1 MRFVR
6 AAVAIVIAVL
16 SFGSFSDFTGSSLAA
31 PVAQQLEIVPD
42 RYIVILN
49 NTYAASSDEFA
60 AAVDRRAGAEV
71 DQTYSAVFPGFAG
84 EFTSDAVAELMSDPA
99 VAQVWPDSR
108 VYAQGQALEPG
119 INRVD
124 ADLSWSK
131 SGNGSGTVDIDVAV
145 IDSGIGPNADL
156 NIVNGTNCMGD
167 GYMRDY
173 YGHGTHVAGIIGAK
187 DNDFGVVGMAPGARV
202 WQVRSLDR
210 YGGGT
215 WSQIICGMDW
225 VANHANVI
233 EVANMS
239 LGAGMSEIGSGCNSS
254 PAHRA
259 ICAMTNAGVTV
270 MAAACNAGTDASTCT
285 PGKYPEVISV
295 SAFAEWDGKP
305 GGLGGC
311 RTTPDGFYGC
321 DDRRASFSNYGYT
334 VDIAAPGVGV
344 RSTLFDNRYG
354 YWSGTSMAT
363 PHVTGAAALLIAKYG
378 HMAPAEVRS
387 RLLLSAWSG
396 PVPGDFDAFPEP
408 ILNVASL
415 GVGSIS
421 HFQAQKNGD
430 RITINVS
437 DLIPDTRAIY
447 WLDGEYAGGATVDK
461 SGKAHRTIT
470 LEDLPYGN
478 HTLKVTNHRK
488 TLTDTFLIRPKIETS
503 PTSTVGGGT
512 VQVALSGYSAG
523 SSILITIDTGNGTRD
538 LLRVRADASGQA
550 LVDVTIPPAAGPSRK
565 ITATDAAG
573 VTTAISLGI
582 YPTVV
587 SAGSGEPGE
596 WLALTLR
603 GFRSGDTVNL
613 RWESASGTVLRT
625 KVVNATG
632 SGDVNVKI
640 PADASDGSHTIW
652 AVGSYGTRASVTV
665 SIVGGATDPTATA
678 TATASATATEAA
690 PTVTVTVPPTVTE
703 TPESIETAT
712 ETPTVVLTETA
723 IAAPTE
729 TPLAIA
735 HRHPDRSS
743 RRFSNTVNPD
753 TDPCFAVTLP
763 E

>member
-1 MRFVR
+1 MRGIRLILIALVLALTPGLLIHPTDHVVAGTEP
-6 AAVAIVIAVL
+6 AA
-16 SFGSFSDFTGSSLAA
+16 
-31 PVAQQLEIVPD
+31 QEIVHN
-42 RYIVILN
+42 RYIVIVN
-49 NTYAASSDEFA
+49 TTYAASAEFA
-60 AAVDRRAGAEV
+60 AAVDQRSGTDI

-84 EFTSDAVAELMSDPA
+84 EFSSSAIAALMSDPA
-99 VAQVWPDSR
+99 VAQVWPDSM

-225 VANHANVI
+225 VANHADVI
-233 EVANMS
+233 DVANMS
-239 LGAGMSEIGSGCNSS
+239 LGAGMTEIGSGCNSS

-295 SAFAEWDGKP
+295 SAFAEWDGKS

-311 RTTPDGFYGC
+311 KTTPDGFYGC
-321 DDRRASFSNYGYT
+321 DDRRASFSNYGPT

-344 RSTLFDNRYG
+344 RSTLFDNSYG

-378 HMAPAEVRS
+378 HMSPAEVRT

-396 PVPGDFDAFPEP
+396 PVPGDFDAYPEP

-421 HFQAQKNGD
+421 HFQSQQNGD
-430 RITINVS
+430 KITINVS
-437 DLIPDTRAIY
+437 DLIPATRAIFRI
-447 WLDGEYAGGATVDK
+447 DGEYIGGATIDS
-461 SGKAHRTIT
+461 SGRGHRTVT
-470 LEDLPYGN
+470 LDELPYGV
-478 HTLKVTNHRK
+478 HRISVTNHRK
-488 TLTDTFLIRPKIETS
+488 TLTDDVLIRPKIFAA
-503 PTSTVGGGT
+503 PTGGAAGD
-512 VQVALSGYSAG
+512 QISINLSGHTAG
-523 SSILITIDTGNGTRD
+523 SSILATMDTGNGVRN
-538 LLRVRADASGQA
+538 LVRVRADASGA
-550 LVDVTIPPAAGPSRK
+550 ATASVVIPPAAGPSRK
-565 ITATDAAG
+565 ITATDDAG
-573 VTTAISLGI
+573 VTTSISFAIA
-582 YPTVV
+582 PTLTSTG
-587 SAGSGEPGE
+587 SAAPGE
-596 WLALTLR
+596 WLALSLR
-603 GFRSGDTVNL
+603 GFRSGDSIDL
-613 RWESASGTVLRT
+613 RWGTTSGVILRS
-625 KVVNATG
+625 KVVTATG
-632 SGDVNVKI
+632 SGEVNVKI
-640 PADASDGSHTIW
+640 PSDATTGSHTIW
-652 AVGSYGTRASVTV
+652 ATGSYGSTAKVTISVV
-665 SIVGGATDPTATA
+665 SGADEATPTATA
-678 TATASATATEAA
+678 TQVEPSATMAPSEAA
-690 PTVTVTVPPTVTE
+690 TSVP
-703 TPESIETAT
+703 IETG
-712 ETPTVVLTETA
+712 TPSPS
-723 IAAPTE
+723 PTE
-729 TPLAIA
+729 TSAE
-735 HRHPDRSS
+735 
-743 RRFSNTVNPD
+743 
-753 TDPCFAVTLP
+753 LP
-763 E
+763 TIEPTETELPTEVIDGSPAA

>member
-1 MRFVR
+1 MRIFRVV
-6 AAVAIVIAVL
+6 VAIIVL
-16 SFGSFSDFTGSSLAA
+16 ALAFGSLPGRTTPAIAA
-31 PVAQQLEIVPD
+31 PASAPPEIVPN

-49 NTYAASSDEFA
+49 NTYAASVEVFA
-60 AAVDRRAGAEV
+60 SAVDKRPGTDV
-71 DQTYSAVFPGFAG
+71 DQTYSAAFPGFAG
-84 EFTSDAVAELMSDPA
+84 EFTTQAIAALMTDPA
-99 VAQVWPDSR
+99 VDQVWPDSR
-108 VYAQGQALEPG
+108 VYAQGQSLEPG

-167 GYMRDY
+167 GYMRDF
-173 YGHGTHVAGIIGAK
+173 YGHGTHVAGIIAAK

-202 WQVRSLDR
+202 WMVRSLDR

-233 EVANMS
+233 EAANMS
-239 LGAGMSEIGSGCNSS
+239 LGAGMTEIGSGCNSS

-259 ICAMTNAGVTV
+259 VCAMTNAGVTV

-311 RTTPDGFYGC
+311 RSTPDGFYGC

-344 RSTLFDNRYG
+344 RSTLFDNQYG

-378 HMAPAEVRS
+378 HMSPAEVRS

-421 HFQAQKNGD
+421 HFQSQKNGD
-430 RITINVS
+430 KITVDVS
-437 DLIPDTRAIY
+437 DLIPATRAIFR
-447 WLDGEYAGGATVDK
+447 LDGEYIGGATVDK

-470 LEDLPYGN
+470 LADLPYGD
-478 HTLKVTNHRK
+478 HTIKVTNHQK
-488 TLTDTFLIRPKIETS
+488 TLSDTFLIRPRINVS
-503 PTSTVGGGT
+503 PQSVAIGGT
-512 VQVALSGYSAG
+512 VHLDLSGYTAG
-523 SSILITIDTGNGTRD
+523 VSILVSIDTGNGTRN
-538 LLRVRADASGQA
+538 LVRVRADSSGNA
-550 LVDVTIPPAAGPSRK
+550 AADVTIPPAAGPGRK
-565 ITATDAAG
+565 ITAIDDAG
-573 VTTAISLGI
+573 VSTAISVGI
-582 YPTVV
+582 IPTMTA
-587 SAGSGEPGE
+587 AGSGEPGE

-603 GFRSGDTVNL
+603 GFRTGDTVNL
-613 RWESASGTVLRT
+613 RWEAANGSILRS
-625 KVVNATG
+625 KVVTATG

-640 PADASDGSHTIW
+640 PADASDGTHTVW
-652 AVGSYGTRASVTV
+652 ATGSYGSKASVTV
-665 SIVGGATDPTATA
+665 SISGPASEPTSTPTVTATSTETAPAATDTPATTATNTAAPTATE
-678 TATASATATEAA
+678 TPTEA
-690 PTVTVTVPPTVTE
+690 PT
-703 TPESIETAT
+703 ETAT
-712 ETPTVVLTETA
+712 ETPTDA
-723 IAAPTE
+723 PPPAPTDE
-729 TPLAIA
+729 PTALAEGSPTP
-735 HRHPDRSS
+735 
-743 RRFSNTVNPD
+743 
-753 TDPCFAVTLP
+753 
-763 E
+763 

>member
-1 MRFVR
+1 MRGIR
-6 AAVAIVIAVL
+6 LILIALVMAL
-16 SFGSFSDFTGSSLAA
+16 TPGLLIGPSNKASAA
-31 PVAQQLEIVPD
+31 PEPAPEEIVQN

-49 NTYAASSDEFA
+49 NAYAASAEEFT
-60 AAVDRRAGAEV
+60 AAVDQRAGTDI

-84 EFTSDAVAELMSDPA
+84 EFTSTAISALMTDPA
-99 VAQVWPDSR
+99 VAQVWPDSK

-225 VANHANVI
+225 VANHADVI

-239 LGAGMSEIGSGCNSS
+239 LGAGMTEIGSGCTSS

-285 PGKYPEVISV
+285 PGKYTEVISV

-321 DDRRASFSNYGYT
+321 DDRRASFSNYGPT

-344 RSTLFDNRYG
+344 RSTLFDNTYG

-378 HMAPAEVRS
+378 HMSPAEVRS

-396 PVPGDFDAFPEP
+396 PVPGDFDAYPEP

-421 HFQAQKNGD
+421 HFQSQQNGD
-430 RITINVS
+430 KITITVS
-437 DLIPDTRAIY
+437 DLIPATRAIFRI
-447 WLDGEYAGGATVDK
+447 DGEYIGGATIDS
-461 SGKAHRTIT
+461 SGRGHRSVT
-470 LEDLPYGN
+470 LDDLPYGV
-478 HTLKVTNHRK
+478 HRITVTNHRK
-488 TLTDTFLIRPKIETS
+488 TLTDDFLIRPKITLSSTS
-503 PTSTVGGGT
+503 GEAGDQVG
-512 VQVALSGYSAG
+512 VSLSGYTAG
-523 SSILITIDTGNGTRD
+523 SSVLVQMDTGNGTRS
-538 LLRVRADASGQA
+538 LVRLRADANGAASGSI
-550 LVDVTIPPAAGPSRK
+550 VIPPAAGTTRK
-565 ITATDAAG
+565 ISASDDAG
-573 VTTAISLGI
+573 VTTSVSFVIT
-582 YPTVV
+582 PTVTASD
-587 SAGSGEPGE
+587 SATPGD
-596 WLALTLR
+596 WLALSLR
-603 GFRSGDTVNL
+603 GFRSGDTVDL
-613 RWESASGTVLRT
+613 RWETSGGTVLRT
-625 KVVNATG
+625 KVVTATG
-632 SGDVNVKI
+632 NGDVNVKI
-640 PADASDGSHTIW
+640 PADATTGSYTIW
-652 AVGSYGTRASVTV
+652 ATGSYGTRANVIVSVV
-665 SIVGGATDPTATA
+665 AGAGEVTPTATA
-678 TATASATATEAA
+678 TATQIEPSATIAPSETATSVPTETATA
-690 PTVTVTVPPTVTE
+690 SPSQTETSTDVPTVEPTVTE
-703 TPESIETAT
+703 
-712 ETPTVVLTETA
+712 L
-723 IAAPTE
+723 PTE
-729 TPLAIA
+729 VI
-735 HRHPDRSS
+735 DGS
-743 RRFSNTVNPD
+743 
-753 TDPCFAVTLP
+753 P
-763 E
+763 EA